1 MSIAATEPLEN
12 AAPRAAAFSHAGS
25 GPAGAG
31 VSAAGERLCM
41 ALLWVIAFT
50 SGFVQIEPAP
60 YELFVSVAIVVFAA
74 NGLTLRA
81 ALLPLAVLLLVQNI
95 GYVISLMPVIELPR
109 TFMWTLVTC
118 FLSLTTLFFAMV
130 LSQNTA
136 RRLDIFMRGYV
147 AAALVTSAIAVLAF
161 FRLIPGADTFIL
173 YDRAASTFKDPNVF
187 GPFLVLPALVLLQR
201 ILSGTSLRVIAGAG
215 AKVLLIAAG
224 LLLSFSRGA
233 WGHFAVSALVMLGL
247 TFVTTRSPADRFRI
261 SLVAVIGT
269 AVLAGL
275 VVLLLSFDVVG
286 DMFKVRANLVQDYD
300 AGEQGRFGRHIAG
313 MLRVFELP
321 LGVGPLQFSTVFS
334 YEPHNSFIS
343 AYMNGGWLAGTTWLA
358 LTVATLVLGLKH
370 AFVRTPWQSTFI
382 AAYAA
387 FLGEV
392 GESYII
398 DVAHWRHYFLIM
410 GIVWGL
416 MAAGRPP
423 HPSERPPEGAADQ
436 AAGRPALGPA

>member
-1 MSIAATEPLEN
+1 MSIAATEPLGD
-12 AAPRAAAFSHAGS
+12 AAPRAAAFSHAGP
-25 GPAGAG
+25 GRPGAG
-31 VSAAGERLCM
+31 LTTAGERLRLG
-41 ALLWVIAFT
+41 LLWVIAFT

-74 NGLTLRA
+74 TGLTLRA
-81 ALLPLAVLLLVQNI
+81 SLLPLLALLLVQNI
-95 GYVISLMPVIELPR
+95 GYIVSLMPVIELPR
-109 TFMWTLVTC
+109 TFMWTIVTC

-130 LSQNTA
+130 LSQSTA
-136 RRLDIFMRGYV
+136 RRLDVLMRGYV

-201 ILSGTSLRVIAGAG
+201 ILSGASLRTILGAG

-224 LLLSFSRGA
+224 LLLTFSRGA
-233 WGHFAVSALVMLGL
+233 WGHFAVSAVVMLGL
-247 TFVTTRSPADRFRI
+247 TYVTTRSAADRFR
-261 SLVAVIGT
+261 LTLLAAIGV

-275 VVLLLSFDVVG
+275 VVVLLSFDVVG

-300 AGEQGRFGRHIAG
+300 AGEQGRFGRHVAG

-321 LGVGPLQFSTVFS
+321 WGVGPLQFSTVFS
-334 YEPHNSFIS
+334 FEPHNSFIS

-358 LTVATLVLGLKH
+358 LTIVTLVLGLKH
-370 AFVRTPWQSTFI
+370 AFVRTPWQPTFI

-387 FLGEV
+387 FVGEV

-416 MAAGRPP
+416 MAASRPA
-423 HPSERPPEGAADQ
+423 RPAGPIDDTAAPV
-436 AAGRPALGPA
+436 AGRAVLGPT